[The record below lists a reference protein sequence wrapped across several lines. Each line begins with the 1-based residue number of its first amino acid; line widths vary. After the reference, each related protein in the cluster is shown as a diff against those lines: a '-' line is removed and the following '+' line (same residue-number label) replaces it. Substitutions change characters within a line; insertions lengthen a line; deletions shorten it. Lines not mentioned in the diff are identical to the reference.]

1 MDSMAPT
8 KPQASLLS
16 QLLPWAKK
24 GGYALADQ
32 GLISGSNFLIS
43 VLLARWLTRDGYGA
57 YAVAFGI
64 FVLLTVLYQSLVLEP
79 MSVFGGSNYRNN
91 LREYLRVLIWLHFS
105 LCAVLCGALGIWVG
119 VAYKMDPHGALP
131 LALAGVT
138 IASPLVL
145 IFGLARRAFYLEL
158 TPASAALGA
167 LWYCAFA
174 MVGLW
179 LAFHYGLLSAFSAF
193 IAIGAAALAT
203 SLLLLRHLRANL
215 RPRTGHIAFAEVC
228 REHWRYGRWAL
239 IANVASWVPAYL
251 FYPILSSFAGLV
263 ASGQLRALMNLAAP
277 MQQAQTA
284 MALLFLPYASRL
296 RGEGGDRKAASLNW
310 RITLL
315 AVTGATLYWA
325 VIIVFKTRVFHLLYS
340 GKYME
345 VAGQVPFVAVGA
357 ILWAASFGPT
367 VVLRAL
373 QSPKLVFV
381 AYAIATVLSLVIGIP
396 ATYRYGL
403 WGAILAI
410 NVSDLLSLLLMML
423 LLRRRTG
430 QIWNRAGNQE
440 SNGAG
445 LTPELS
451 EP

>member
-1 MDSMAPT
+1 MASKTSSTQRP
-8 KPQASLLS
+8 SLLS
-16 QLLPWAKK
+16 QVLPWAMK

-32 GLISGSNFLIS
+32 GLISGSNFLVSI
-43 VLLARWLTRDGYGA
+43 LLARWLTPDGYGA

-64 FVLLTVLYQSLVLEP
+64 FVLLTVLYLSLVLEP
-79 MSVFGGSNYRNN
+79 MSVFGGSNYRDN

-105 LCAVLCGALGIWVG
+105 LCAILCGALGIWVG
-119 VAYKMDPHGALP
+119 VAYKLDPHSALP
-131 LALAGVT
+131 MALAGVA
-138 IASPLVL
+138 IASPLAL
-145 IFGLARRAFYLEL
+145 IFALARRAFYLEL

-167 LWYCAFA
+167 LWYCAFTMA
-174 MVGLW
+174 GLW
-179 LAFHYGLLSAFSAF
+179 VAYHYGLLSAFSAF
-193 IAIGAAALAT
+193 IAIGAAALTT

-215 RPRTGHIAFAEVC
+215 RPSTGHISFSEVC

-251 FYPILSSFAGLV
+251 FYPILSTAAGLV
-263 ASGQLRALMNLAAP
+263 QSAQLRALMNLAAP
-277 MQQAQTA
+277 MLQVQTA
-284 MALLFLPYASRL
+284 MALVFLPYASKL
-296 RGEGGDRKAASLNW
+296 RGEGGDRKASSLNW

-315 AVTGATLYWA
+315 AVCAATGYWA
-325 VIIVFKTRVFHLLYS
+325 VIIIFKGSVFHLLYS

-381 AYAIATVLSLVIGIP
+381 AYAIATSLSLVIGIP

-403 WGAILAI
+403 WGAILGI
-410 NVSDLLSLLLMML
+410 NVSDLLSLILML
-423 LLRRRTG
+423 YLLRRRTRE
-430 QIWNRAGNQE
+430 IWSGNTNKE
-440 SNGAG
+440 TTGSA

-451 EP
+451 KP

>member
-1 MDSMAPT
+1 MDSSTSSNPR
-8 KPQASLLS
+8 QSLLS
-16 QLLPWAKK
+16 KILPWAKK

-43 VLLARWLTRDGYGA
+43 ILLARWLTRDGYGA

-105 LCAVLCGALGIWVG
+105 LCGVLCGALGIWVG
-119 VAYKMDPHGALP
+119 VAYKLDPHSALP

-174 MVGLW
+174 MAGLW

-193 IAIGAAALAT
+193 VAIGAAALAT

-251 FYPILSSFAGLV
+251 FYPILSHAAGLV

-310 RITLL
+310 KISLL
-315 AVTGATLYWA
+315 AVTGATAYWA
-325 VIIVFKTRVFHLLYS
+325 IIVLFKTSVFHLLYS

-345 VAGQVPFVAVGA
+345 VAAYLPFVSVGA

-373 QSPKLVFV
+373 QSPKLVFI
-381 AYAIATVLSLVIGIP
+381 AYAVGTAASLIIGIP

-403 WGAILAI
+403 WGAILGI
-410 NVSDLLSLLLMML
+410 NVADLLSLLLMMF
-423 LLRRRTG
+423 LLRRRTRE
-430 QIWNRAGNQE
+430 IWSGAANRD
-440 SNGAG
+440 SPSAG
-445 LTPELS
+445 LTPGLS